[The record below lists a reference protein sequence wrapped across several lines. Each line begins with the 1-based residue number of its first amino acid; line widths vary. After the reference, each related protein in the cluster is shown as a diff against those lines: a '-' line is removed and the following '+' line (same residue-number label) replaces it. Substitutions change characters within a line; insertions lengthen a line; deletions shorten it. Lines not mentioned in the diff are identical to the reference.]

1 MRYKHAVASA
11 EERYMP
17 VVEDFLE
24 RYNSQDWDALAQC
37 FSPTG
42 FHRVGP
48 YGDTIDDSAEYVSFL
63 SRVVPTLGETYQ
75 LELVRVIYADRAA
88 TAELIEHFEVD
99 GELRKTPEVIVY
111 DLDTDGLIA
120 GMHLYV
126 QRHGDV
132 PQAGGRDAMG
142 HRDD

>member
-1 MRYKHAVASA
+1 
-11 EERYMP
+11 MP

-37 FSPTG
+37 FSRTG

-111 DLDTDGLIA
+111 DLDADGLIA
-120 GMHLYV
+120 SMHLYV
-126 QRHGDV
+126 QRHNDV

-142 HRDD
+142 RRD

>member
-1 MRYKHAVASA
+1 
-11 EERYMP
+11 MP

-24 RYNSQDWDALAQC
+24 RYNAKDWDALARC

-48 YGDTIDDSAEYVSFL
+48 YGDTIDDSTEYVSFL
-63 SRVVPTLGETYQ
+63 SRVVPTLGTSYR
-75 LELVRVIYADRAA
+75 LELVRVLYCDRAA

-99 GELRKTPEVIVY
+99 GAVRETPEVIVY
-111 DLDTDGLIA
+111 DLDADGLITS
-120 GMHLYV
+120 MHLYV
-126 QRHGDV
+126 QRRGEV
-132 PQAGGRDAMG
+132 PPAGGRDAMG

>member
-1 MRYKHAVASA
+1 MA
-11 EERYMP
+11 

-24 RYNSQDWDALAQC
+24 RYNAQDWDALARC

-48 YGDTIDDSAEYVSFL
+48 YGDTIDSSTEYVAFL
-63 SRVVPTLGETYQ
+63 ARVVPTLGESYQ
-75 LELVRVIYADRAA
+75 LELVRVIYCDRSA

-111 DLDTDGLIA
+111 DLDADGLITS
-120 GMHLYV
+120 MHLYV
-126 QRHGDV
+126 QRHNDV

-142 HRDD
+142 RRD

>member
-1 MRYKHAVASA
+1 
-11 EERYMP
+11 MP

-24 RYNSQDWDALAQC
+24 RYHAQDWDALARC
-37 FSPTG
+37 FSTTG

-48 YGDTIDDSAEYVSFL
+48 YGDTIDSSTEYVAFL
-63 SRVVPTLGETYQ
+63 ARVVPTLGESYQ

-111 DLDTDGLIA
+111 DLDADGLIA
-120 GMHLYV
+120 SMHLYV
-126 QRHGDV
+126 QRHNDV
-132 PQAGGRDAMG
+132 PQAGGRAAMG
-142 HRDD
+142 RRD

>member
-1 MRYKHAVASA
+1 MAR
-11 EERYMP
+11 
-17 VVEDFLE
+17 
-24 RYNSQDWDALAQC
+24 C

-48 YGDTIDDSAEYVSFL
+48 YGDTIDDSTEYVSFL

-75 LELVRVIYADRAA
+75 LELVRVIYAEGAA

-111 DLDTDGLIA
+111 DLDADGLIIS
-120 GMHLYV
+120 MHLYV
-126 QRHGDV
+126 QRHNDV
-132 PQAGGRDAMG
+132 PQAGGRAAMG
-142 HRDD
+142 RRD